1 MIVGVK
7 FTAYIFSM
15 DFSFIEKKNCHVLLS
30 SSIMDS
36 RKRKPPT
43 ASSSTPTKKRTANE
57 RGDAQDVKLIKV
69 SNRRAGPGAFT
80 IVATPRARIGD
91 IGVIDGVRYVV
102 RSEQELR
109 SLIRQRKWN
118 EVERTCTS
126 YITNMSSMFYG
137 ARGFNR
143 PIGAWDTSRVTDMS
157 GMFSGAR
164 VFNHPVGGW
173 DTSRVTAMSGMFY
186 GALTFNHPLNR
197 WDTSRVRSMS
207 AMFENTDSF
216 NQPVASWNVSRVVDM
231 SAMFENAHSF
241 NQPVAAWNVS
251 RVVDIENMFTGAS
264 SFRQDLSAWAKR
276 LPRNV
281 WIDRQTRSL
290 IGPLSPPPDPR
301 VAAFRAR
308 RYRLH
313 PEANAIDPVLLDR
326 VNLDDAVVIAGDLH
340 GDSKLRHIFSRATT
354 DGIFRSK
361 QWIKKSGRNFQ
372 VRSGFSGPGGIIF
385 RYRREPKHPV
395 TGTPIHPDQVVP
407 LRDVLHANDAAIYN
421 RVGTPAGTVQARTVK
436 QVRDSNARNA
446 RNARNVRNARNP

>member
-1 MIVGVK
+1 
-7 FTAYIFSM
+7 M
-15 DFSFIEKKNCHVLLS
+15 D
-30 SSIMDS
+30 

-43 ASSSTPTKKRTANE
+43 ASSSTPTKKRSTTPRPAKRYRRVTESGGTRVSNV
-57 RGDAQDVKLIKV
+57 RTNGAKRLQDIKIV
-69 SNRRAGPGAFT
+69 SVPNRRAGPGGYT
-80 IVATPRARIGD
+80 IVATARARIGD
-91 IGVIDGVRYVV
+91 SGVIDGRRYVV

-157 GMFSGAR
+157 GMF
-164 VFNHPVGGW
+164 
-173 DTSRVTAMSGMFY
+173 Y
-186 GALTFNHPLNR
+186 GALTFNHSLNR